1 MKTAFLHGRSFRA
14 DGSTDSMWTNEVPAK
29 DAPLWHHEKGLSYT
43 ATGYG
48 KRIPTRHM
56 VFFNGRWRRV
66 YVCCFSNSG
75 TAYIG
80 KWIVGRGAE
89 ITVQEVAE

>member
-1 MKTAFLHGRSFRA
+1 
-14 DGSTDSMWTNEVPAK
+14 MWTTEVPAK
-29 DAPLWHHEKGLSYT
+29 DAPLWHHEKGRSYT

-48 KRIPTRHM
+48 KRIPTQHM

-80 KWIVGRGAE
+80 KWAIGRGVE
-89 ITVQEVAE
+89 ITVQEGAA

>member
-1 MKTAFLHGRSFRA
+1 MKNTLFLHGRTFRA
-14 DGSTDSMWTNEVPAK
+14 DGSADSMWTKEVPTK
-29 DAPLWHHEKGLSYT
+29 DAPMPHHVRGLTWT

-48 KRIPTRHM
+48 LRIPSRTM

-66 YVCCFSNSG
+66 YICRYSNVG

-80 KWIVGRGAE
+80 RWIVGRGAE
-89 ITVQEVAE
+89 ITVSEG

>member
-1 MKTAFLHGRSFRA
+1 MEKCFLHGRSFRA
-14 DGSTDSMWTNEVPAK
+14 DGTADSMWAAEVPCK
-29 DAPLWHHEKGLSYT
+29 DAPMPHHVAGLTWT

-48 KRIPTRHM
+48 RRIPSRKM

-66 YVCCFSNSG
+66 YVCQFSNSG

-80 KWIVGRGAE
+80 EWVVGRGAE
-89 ITVQEVAE
+89 ITVSD